1 MAYHTTSSFASGS
14 TSMGGLPNPV
24 QNEGIEI
31 AGRTVEKM
39 LHGDG
44 QFPALQDKLRVG
56 MTSQFKVTF
65 QSFHVFRHLYVLRS
79 ANFCPT

>member
-1 MAYHTTSSFASGS
+1 MSYLATSFSG
-14 TSMGGLPNPV
+14 GGGSSPMSVLPNP
-24 QNEGIEI
+24 NFEGIEI

-56 MTSQFKVTF
+56 KEFKNFKVDLKKF
-65 QSFHVFRHLYVLRS
+65 
-79 ANFCPT
+79 NFCYFLYLTMNRHNFC

>member
-1 MAYHTTSSFASGS
+1 MNV
-14 TSMGGLPNPV
+14 LPNP
-24 QNEGIEI
+24 NFEGIEI

-56 MTSQFKVTF
+56 KEFKVDLKEF
-65 QSFHVFRHLYVLRS
+65 
-79 ANFCPT
+79 NFCYLLYLTMKRHNICS

>member
-1 MAYHTTSSFASGS
+1 MSV
-14 TSMGGLPNPV
+14 LPNP
-24 QNEGIEI
+24 NFEGIEI

-56 MTSQFKVTF
+56 KEFKNFKVDLKKF
-65 QSFHVFRHLYVLRS
+65 
-79 ANFCPT
+79 NFCYFLYLTYFIFEKAQYLFMKNFN

>member
-1 MAYHTTSSFASGS
+1 MSFHLTSTMSNSAS
-14 TSMGGLPNPV
+14 NV
-24 QNEGIEI
+24 EGIEI

-56 MTSQFKVTF
+56 KEDRNSLKEI
-65 QSFHVFRHLYVLRS
+65 SFFDFNVRNVISKL
-79 ANFCPT
+79 